1 MVKQDFVQEINA
13 PVEKVFAFVT
23 DFRTAPQWQD
33 GVIESSQTPDG
44 PTQVGTKMKT
54 VRTFL
59 GQKLEATGEV
69 TELVPNQ
76 KFAFKSTS
84 GPIKFSLSQTFTPIP
99 TGTKMELHVEME
111 PGGFFKLAEGAL
123 AGNLK
128 QTFEAQAAKLK
139 QVLEAG

>member
-1 MVKQDFVQEINA
+1 MIKQEFTQQINA
-13 PVEKVFAFVT
+13 PVEKVFAYVT
-23 DFRTAPQWQD
+23 DFRKNAEWQE

-44 PTQVGTKMKT
+44 PTTRDTKFKT

-69 TELVPNQ
+69 TEFEPNK

-84 GPIKFSLSQTFTPIP
+84 GPIKFSLTQSFESAGG
-99 TGTKMELHVEME
+99 GTKVSMLVEME
-111 PGGFFKLAEGAL
+111 AGGFFKLAEGAL

-128 QTFEAQAAKLK
+128 KTFEDQAVKLK
-139 QVLEAG
+139 AMLEG